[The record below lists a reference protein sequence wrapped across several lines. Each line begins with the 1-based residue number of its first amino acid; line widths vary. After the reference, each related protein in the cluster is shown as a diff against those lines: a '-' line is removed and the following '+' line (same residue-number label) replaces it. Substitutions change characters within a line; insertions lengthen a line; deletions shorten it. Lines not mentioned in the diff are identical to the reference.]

1 MMNNLF
7 NRISIG
13 YRQLIGLSVGLLLL
27 GVGQGA
33 MASYSLPKLPI
44 EAVISAEL
52 LSFDLPPVEGGVS
65 LRYNE
70 ALVLKLE
77 VDMLKYYYLDS
88 IWLNRPILLYVGQL
102 VMGEVNGKLMRETN
116 RLQLTYRIVDWDQLE
131 EGAPMILAKGG
142 RTFLSVPDYI
152 DNKTPYFSNSMIV
165 DKRGMVLSGYVG
177 DYLDNSISG
186 ATVKLNGG
194 EISLSTTSND
204 EGWFFLNEGD
214 GVRLEKGEEYIR
226 TVVLDDVILLSEMI
240 TSESSHYPY
249 WLLEIDPSL
258 FSEIKGYIYDTA
270 GEPLSGVTLTAGS
283 HTSTTDE
290 SGYYQLNHLVV
301 GATYTLVA
309 AFEGYHF
316 NPVEFTVGEGQPKT
330 IDIVESK
337 PTQCLLYAVHDQAN
351 NKGQLFSAD
360 LSEEPFEVKQ
370 VNLTLPSHEVSIA
383 VADFDGDDE
392 DEIAVAAQQGGHT
405 VTLYELDGTM
415 IRSFS
420 VQASGISLAAGDING
435 DNQPEIIV
443 ASRAANRDSVF
454 VYAADGTAQGSIALF
469 DKNTRIA
476 PAVGDIDGDDK
487 ADMIAGRLLKED
499 QVAVYNSTSH
509 ALNHFSVFQSRTGKA
524 NGVNVASADFNDDGK
539 ADVVAAMASK
549 GRQVEIYESDGT
561 LLTTLAA
568 FDDQHGVVVAA
579 GNVIDDEQPEIMV
592 GQANGPVIRGF
603 NLAGEQRFELKT
615 VPDGTVSSM
624 AVFHCE

>member
-1 MMNNLF
+1 MNNLF
-7 NRISIG
+7 NRIRIG
-13 YRQLIGLSVGLLLL
+13 YRQLIGLSVGLLL

-102 VMGEVNGKLMRETN
+102 VMGEVNGKLIRETN
-116 RLQLTYRIVDWDQLE
+116 RLQLTYHIVDWDQLE

-142 RTFLSVPDYI
+142 RTRLSAPDYI
-152 DNKTPYFSNSMIV
+152 DNNTPYFSKSMIV

-177 DYLDNSISG
+177 DYLGKSISG

-194 EISLSTTSND
+194 EISLSTKSND

-214 GVRLEKGEEYIR
+214 GVRLPEGEEYSR

-249 WLLEIDPSL
+249 WLLKIDPSL
-258 FSEIKGYIYDTA
+258 FSEIKGYVYDTT
-270 GEPLSGVTLTAGS
+270 GEPLAGVLLTAGT
-283 HTSTTDE
+283 HTTTTDE
-290 SGYYQLNHLVV
+290 NGYYQINHLVV
-301 GATYTLVA
+301 GATYTLLA
-309 AFEGYHF
+309 SFEGYHF
-316 NPVEFTVGEGQPKT
+316 SPVELTVGEGELDP
-330 IDIVESK
+330 INLVESN
-337 PTQCLLYAVHDQAN
+337 PTQCLLYAVHDKAN

-360 LSEEPFEVKQ
+360 LSEEPFEVKP

-405 VTLYELDGTM
+405 VTLYERDGTR
-415 IRSFS
+415 IRSFP
-420 VQASGISLAAGDING
+420 VQASGILLAAGNMEG
-435 DNQPEIIV
+435 DNQPGIIV
-443 ASRAANRDSVF
+443 ASRAANRDRVF
-454 VYAADGTAQGSIALF
+454 VYAADGTAQGSIVLF
-469 DKNTRIA
+469 DKNTRMA
-476 PAVGDIDGDDK
+476 PAVGDIDGDNQ
-487 ADMIAGRLLKED
+487 ADIIAGRLLKED
-499 QVAVYNSTSH
+499 QVAVYNLTSH
-509 ALNHFSVFQSRTGKA
+509 ALSHFSVFQSRTRKKYDNAGKA
-524 NGVNVASADFNDDGK
+524 NGPRYGVNVASADFNDDGK
-539 ADVVAAMASK
+539 ADVVAAMASN
-549 GRQVEIYESDGT
+549 GSQVEVYESDGT
-561 LLTTLAA
+561 LLSTLAA
-568 FDDQHGVVVAA
+568 FDNQHGVVRPA
-579 GNVIDDEQPEIMV
+579 
-592 GQANGPVIRGF
+592 
-603 NLAGEQRFELKT
+603 T
-615 VPDGTVSSM
+615 
-624 AVFHCE
+624 